1 MAYIYRHIR
10 KDTNVPFYIGI
21 GSDETYRR
29 ANSKYHRNNHW
40 KSITNITEYEVEI
53 LMDNINYEFA
63 KEKEKEFIFLYGR
76 TDFKKGSLCNKTDGG
91 DGCTGLVHTEEAK
104 IKVSKF
110 NKGKIISEKQK
121 ESVSKFHKGKKLSQ
135 EHKDKISLSKLKEK
149 NPMYGKK
156 RSEEAKLKT
165 SLLNQGELN
174 KSSKITNEIVLEI
187 RRLHKTENISSR
199 KLSLKFNLSKSN
211 ILNIVNKKT
220 WKHI

>member
-1 MAYIYRHIR
+1 
-10 KDTNVPFYIGI
+10 
-21 GSDETYRR
+21 
-29 ANSKYHRNNHW
+29 
-40 KSITNITEYEVEI
+40 
-53 LMDNINYEFA
+53 
-63 KEKEKEFIFLYGR
+63 
-76 TDFKKGSLCNKTDGG
+76 
-91 DGCTGLVHTEEAK
+91 
-104 IKVSKF
+104 
-110 NKGKIISEKQK
+110 
-121 ESVSKFHKGKKLSQ
+121 
-135 EHKDKISLSKLKEK
+135 
-149 NPMYGKK
+149 MYGKK